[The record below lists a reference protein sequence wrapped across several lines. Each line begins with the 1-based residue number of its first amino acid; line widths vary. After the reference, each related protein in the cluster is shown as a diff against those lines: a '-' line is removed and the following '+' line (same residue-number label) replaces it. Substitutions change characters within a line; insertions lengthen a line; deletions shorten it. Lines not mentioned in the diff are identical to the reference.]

1 MNHAIKQTPKKKYGL
16 LILLFYFV
24 AKAFLRVSVLT
35 EKLENGESLF
45 DNIPSTY
52 KYCHQTQYQVS

>member
-45 DNIPSTY
+45 DNIPST
-52 KYCHQTQYQVS
+52 